1 MTPPIFAYPPT
12 DDPVIVGL
20 VEVLNE
26 AVQAKYCVKL
36 RNDEAGSGFF
46 AQSKDLPSVKREV
59 RQFLKAHPCWKSATI
74 YTAHRGLEIDR
85 VPVLTLLPARE
96 NSKLPAAESNKS
108 HRRTGHSTRI
118 LARQAAGIGCQSSTF
133 LAKKS
138 A

>member
-46 AQSKDLPSVKREV
+46 ARSKDLPSVKREV
-59 RQFLKAHPCWKSATI
+59 RQFLKAHPCWKTATI

-85 VPVLTLLPARE
+85 VAVLTLLPARE
-96 NSKLPAAESNKS
+96 NPSCLRPRATRATGEPDTRPESWRAK
-108 HRRTGHSTRI
+108 R
-118 LARQAAGIGCQSSTF
+118 LA
-133 LAKKS
+133 LAVNQVTS
-138 A
+138 